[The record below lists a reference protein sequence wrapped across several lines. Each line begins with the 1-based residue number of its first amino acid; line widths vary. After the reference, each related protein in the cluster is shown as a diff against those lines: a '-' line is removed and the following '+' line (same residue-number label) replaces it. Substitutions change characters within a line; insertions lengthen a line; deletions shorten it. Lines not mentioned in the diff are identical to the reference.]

1 MAGNKSLNA
10 AAAAKQD
17 EFYTQITDIEKEL
30 RHYRKH
36 FAGKT
41 ILCNC
46 DDPFESN
53 FFKYFVL
60 NFNRLGLGNIA
71 WFTNLDIKKRHED
84 IILVKRYEAENYPQY
99 VNYNGIDVSKISE
112 IPYDYT
118 GVMGVP
124 ITFMQ
129 HHNPEQFEIIGLGT
143 GEIAKSLGVT
153 KNYRG
158 RTDISYQRKDGTFTC
173 PYERVLIRN
182 LHPEE
187 AK

>member
-1 MAGNKSLNA
+1 MIDYKYIGARIRAIRMEKKITQEQLAEAVGVGTSHISHIETGN
-10 AAAAKQD
+10 
-17 EFYTQITDIEKEL
+17 
-30 RHYRKH
+30 
-36 FAGKT
+36 G
-41 ILCNC
+41 
-46 DDPFESN
+46 
-53 FFKYFVL
+53 
-60 NFNRLGLGNIA
+60 
-71 WFTNLDIKKRHED
+71 
-84 IILVKRYEAENYPQY
+84 
-99 VNYNGIDVSKISE
+99 
-112 IPYDYT
+112 
-118 GVMGVP
+118 
-124 ITFMQ
+124 TFMQ